1 MARKLRVEYPGVIYL
16 FTNQPGFVVHQGYD
30 TNTFEFTTNWF
41 QCFDIGLT
49 NGDNIITLRA
59 VDLAGNVTVTN
70 YTYTFDTSDDTNAPV
85 VQTLWPP
92 AGLRLCG
99 TNFTVRGTLDD
110 ETAVVTVSGLT
121 PEPVAGLV
129 ERNGKFWV
137 ENLPLAAGTNAF
149 TLAATDA
156 AGNSNVLNLTVVQS
170 DVELTIDPVPDDQLY
185 QLTVDVSGVVGDA
198 SLVVW
203 VNGVEAEVDGSGNW
217 TAAAVPVNEGGTAS
231 FVATAYPANEAP
243 DPALYGGTG
252 MNPVTPNAENFSIL
266 EDKPAR
272 LYAIKDHI
280 DWHTTYDSYTFD
292 SGTGLSQTYF
302 TAEDFVFNWAEGDGG
317 VLTDT
322 VSNWWANAG
331 DSGWG
336 TVKQQVNWPADT
348 YIPSQNGDITSSV
361 CDSNGCVAGAGTT
374 GPPLDLVAGSACN
387 VSYWDHCAVQIPD
400 NTFQSGLTR
409 NSDAMV
415 KWCSGGK
422 AVPGSMSL
430 VSLWADVLKLD
441 PKTGGPGGTG
451 IPGHLVQAGVFGQL
465 GDDGMAY
472 KMLADGQPYDLT
484 LRVAGTEFTPGS
496 ERYTRL
502 VNPPTKHYLSLTA
515 NAVNLST
522 NTPEFCVGQQ
532 VTLSASWVPLL
543 PIGTTT
549 LWHWVISL
557 DFVNRIVAT
566 NGQYSPYY
574 LIDPN
579 LLTNNPMSLWWY
591 SGGNK
596 YLWCQTTNIFS
607 NGSTISETIGGQV
620 AVYRPTLEN
629 FTNASPR
636 TFMWLTPS
644 INTLAYGDRSV
655 GTNGMLWDVQIN
667 SKLDGRWAVT
677 QIYKARHHVYPS
689 ILPDTI
695 NTLNTLAV
703 DGDEYYNGEHPFH
716 VRVPEAS
723 VVHLDDYPEISCP
736 DYGAEILVSAAEDYV
751 QFKPGYHGGND
762 GNIYVTLGV
771 VRWNAHGQYERW
783 PGNGWITNSTPAAS
797 PPDSSC
803 DFPTWVTI
811 VHSSGL

>member
-302 TAEDFVFNWAEGDGG
+302 TVEDFVFNWAEGDGG

-374 GPPLDLVAGSACN
+374 GPPLGLVAGSACN
-387 VSYWDHCAVQIPD
+387 VSYWDHCAVQMPPD
-400 NTFQSGLTR
+400 ITFEFEDGGIYMTTSTLQR
-409 NSDAMV
+409 NSDATV
-415 KWCSGGK
+415 RWFSGGK
-422 AVPGSMSL
+422 AVPRRMSL
-430 VSLWADVLKLD
+430 VSLWADVSKLN

-484 LRVAGTEFTPGS
+484 LRVAGTEFTPGT
-496 ERYTRL
+496 ERYTRGM
-502 VNPPTKHYLSLTA
+502 NSPTKHKLRIMANGNPLSPTTVMSWA
-515 NAVNLST
+515 NY
-522 NTPEFCVGQQ
+522 CVGQYMNFYP
-532 VTLSASWVPLL
+532 VFIPSV
-543 PIGTTT
+543 
-549 LWHWVISL
+549 
-557 DFVNRIVAT
+557 
-566 NGQYSPYY
+566 
-574 LIDPN
+574 
-579 LLTNNPMSLWWY
+579 
-591 SGGNK
+591 SGD
-596 YLWCQTTNIFS
+596 S
-607 NGSTISETIGGQV
+607 
-620 AVYRPTLEN
+620 
-629 FTNASPR
+629 
-636 TFMWLTPS
+636 
-644 INTLAYGDRSV
+644 
-655 GTNGMLWDVQIN
+655 
-667 SKLDGRWAVT
+667 
-677 QIYKARHHVYPS
+677 
-689 ILPDTI
+689 
-695 NTLNTLAV
+695 
-703 DGDEYYNGEHPFH
+703 
-716 VRVPEAS
+716 
-723 VVHLDDYPEISCP
+723 
-736 DYGAEILVSAAEDYV
+736 AEDC
-751 QFKPGYHGGND
+751 D
-762 GNIYVTLGV
+762 LGV
-771 VRWNAHGQYERW
+771 RRDLCE
-783 PGNGWITNSTPAAS
+783 
-797 PPDSSC
+797 
-803 DFPTWVTI
+803 
-811 VHSSGL
+811 